1 MSRGLLLGIIVA
13 LLLPAR
19 AGANLEWTWLHSIYG
34 VTRFGCLGSALGS
47 IGDIDGDSC
56 ADFIVG
62 VPHSGCTLADNLPG
76 HVRAYSGSTGGLLY
90 DISDG
95 TLGDEFGRSLAG
107 IADINGDGMDDFLI
121 GAPGLGVGLRGSV
134 FVCSGASGTIIRR
147 IDGEHGGFGTA
158 IGRTGDL
165 DGDGTEEIVVG
176 APYYSPAGIIWA
188 GAVYVISGSTGSVLT
203 RIEGTREGERLGESL
218 SGSGDV
224 NKDGLSDFMA
234 MSPDDTYGTLR
245 MFSGLGDTAI
255 FVIDS
260 IRVGV
265 GARVARVSDTDNDG
279 SDDLIIGVPHG
290 GTPAS
295 GFASIH
301 SGSTGSL
308 LGMLAGAN
316 EGDRFGEAVGAGED
330 VNGDAT
336 PDLVVGAPGAGS
348 FLGGFTGRA
357 YAYDS
362 RTDSVLFQVD
372 GRDDAGE
379 FGKAVAIIG
388 DSNGDIRGDF
398 AVGSPSSTSSALGS
412 ALGVGSVFI
421 FGLVNTVAARSVG
434 QDEVIHLNGAS
445 SNVCFEIEP
454 ANAAYAVEDVIPGTI
469 VLRRSDVKYQE
480 IHAVMDT
487 DNNGQ
492 LGTSACFSR
501 GELRQLFGD
510 IGVGTTTVPAS
521 IECNVRGGLRAV
533 AQIELTLQVK
543 APGAVS
549 VTPNPMS
556 NDGVITLQTTRVGN
570 LSIDLFDVSGRLAAH
585 IFNAPSAEAG
595 YHDIHMTRLG
605 RSGNRL
611 AAGVYF
617 LKITSA
623 DGQRTGRVILLN

>member
-1 MSRGLLLGIIVA
+1 
-13 LLLPAR
+13 
-19 AGANLEWTWLHSIYG
+19 
-34 VTRFGCLGSALGS
+34 
-47 IGDIDGDSC
+47 
-56 ADFIVG
+56 
-62 VPHSGCTLADNLPG
+62 
-76 HVRAYSGSTGGLLY
+76 
-90 DISDG
+90 
-95 TLGDEFGRSLAG
+95 
-107 IADINGDGMDDFLI
+107 
-121 GAPGLGVGLRGSV
+121 
-134 FVCSGASGTIIRR
+134 
-147 IDGEHGGFGTA
+147 
-158 IGRTGDL
+158 
-165 DGDGTEEIVVG
+165 
-176 APYYSPAGIIWA
+176 
-188 GAVYVISGSTGSVLT
+188 
-203 RIEGTREGERLGESL
+203 
-218 SGSGDV
+218 
-224 NKDGLSDFMA
+224 
-234 MSPDDTYGTLR
+234 
-245 MFSGLGDTAI
+245 
-255 FVIDS
+255 
-260 IRVGV
+260 
-265 GARVARVSDTDNDG
+265 
-279 SDDLIIGVPHG
+279 
-290 GTPAS
+290 
-295 GFASIH
+295 
-301 SGSTGSL
+301 
-308 LGMLAGAN
+308 MLAGAN

-348 FLGGFTGRA
+348 FLGGFTGGA

-388 DSNGDIRGDF
+388 DSNGDARGDF

-492 LGTSACFSR
+492 LGTPACFSR
-501 GELRQLFGD
+501 GDLRQLFGD

-585 IFNAPSAEAG
+585 IVNVPSAEAG